1 VGLVGELVGTGAADG
16 EAVWLIRW
24 LDGGRAQA
32 NPSPYREVLPAL
44 AHACHNRPSSAHGSV
59 TSSRLSERL
68 AGQRRRGDSGS
79 KWIRVAMAVL
89 ATIGVI
95 DTGSITLKKW
105 GLLGALS
112 CSSQSFFG
120 CNGCEKVLS
129 SAWGSLLG
137 QPLSLFGFLAY
148 AAMLLMAVLP
158 PVLQGEARQ
167 NLAERSWWGMALLS
181 TGMTVFSAVL
191 LGVMAFAIRDCCP
204 FCILSAVLSTSLLV
218 LSLVG
223 GDWPDRGQLVFRGV
237 ITALLV
243 GVIGVGWAASVGQPV
258 AETGKGVPMPVRS
271 ESTPAALALAE
282 QLTAKGA
289 KMYTAYWCPHCHEQK
304 ELFGREATTK
314 LTVIECAPDG
324 RNSQKELCDAK
335 KIEGYPTWEINGQLD
350 SGMKPL
356 AKLAQLIGYKGP
368 ALN

>member
-1 VGLVGELVGTGAADG
+1 M
-16 EAVWLIRW
+16 
-24 LDGGRAQA
+24 
-32 NPSPYREVLPAL
+32 
-44 AHACHNRPSSAHGSV
+44 

-112 CSSQSFFG
+112 CSNQGFLG

-129 SAWGSLLG
+129 SDWGSVLG
-137 QPLSLFGFLAY
+137 QPLSLFGFMAY
-148 AAMLLMAVLP
+148 AAMLLMAVAPL
-158 PVLQGEARQ
+158 VLQGEARQ
-167 NLAERSWWGMALLS
+167 SLAQPSWWGMALLS

-204 FCILSAVLSTSLLV
+204 FCILSAALSVGLLV

-223 GDWPDRGQLVFRGV
+223 GDWEDRGQLVFRGLM
-237 ITALLV
+237 TALLV
-243 GVIGVGWAASVGQPV
+243 GVVALGWAASVGQPV
-258 AETGKGVPMPVRS
+258 VDTGKGVPPPVRAA
-271 ESTPAALALAE
+271 STPATIALAE

-289 KMYTAYWCPHCHEQK
+289 RMYTAYWCPHCHEQK
-304 ELFGREATTK
+304 ELFGREATEK

-324 RNSQKELCDAK
+324 RGSQKALCDAK
-335 KIEGYPTWEINGQLD
+335 KIEGYPTWEINGVLD
-350 SGMKPL
+350 SGVKPL
-356 AKLAQLIGYKGP
+356 LKLAELIGYKGP